1 MKRIFLI
8 GILWL
13 SALAVTYAQQDTKAK
28 KLLDQTTEIYQNAGG
43 VSIHF
48 TGSQN
53 GKLLL
58 DGNRFYLEC
67 GGVKSWFDGRTQW
80 SYVSQNDEVT
90 VSNPTEEELQTINPY
105 TWISMY
111 KQSFNYRYAGQ
122 KTLKGKSGEEIILT
136 PQKKQDIKQITLLIG
151 KDHVPQYI
159 CIENRQGDKQE
170 IIVQSYRSN
179 QSYNDQIFRFN
190 KQQYPNAEIIDM
202 R

>member
-1 MKRIFLI
+1 M
-8 GILWL
+8 
-13 SALAVTYAQQDTKAK
+13 
-28 KLLDQTTEIYQNAGG
+28 
-43 VSIHF
+43 
-48 TGSQN
+48 
-53 GKLLL
+53 
-58 DGNRFYLEC
+58 
-67 GGVKSWFDGRTQW
+67 KSWFDGRTQW
-80 SYVSQNDEVT
+80 SYVSQNEEVT

-179 QSYNDQIFRFN
+179 QNYNDATFRFN
-190 KQQYPNAEIIDM
+190 ERQYPHAEIIDM

>member
-1 MKRIFLI
+1 MKRIFFI

-13 SALAVTYAQQDTKAK
+13 SALTVSYAQQDAKAQR
-28 KLLDQTTEIYQNAGG
+28 LLDQTTEVYQKAGG

-58 DGNRFYLEC
+58 KGNRFYLEC
-67 GGVKSWFDGRTQW
+67 DGVKSWFDGHTQW
-80 SYVSQNDEVT
+80 SYVSQNEEVT
-90 VSNPTEEELQTINPY
+90 VSNPTDEELQSINPY

-111 KQSFNYRYAGQ
+111 RHGFNYSYGGQ
-122 KTLKGKSGEEIILT
+122 KTLKGKSGEQIILT

-151 KDHVPQYI
+151 KDNIPQYI
-159 CIENRQGDKQE
+159 CIEDRQGYKQE

-179 QSYNDQIFRFN
+179 QQYNDNTFRFDAR
-190 KQQYPNAEIIDM
+190 QYPNAEIIDM

>member
-80 SYVSQNDEVT
+80 SYVSQNEEVT
-90 VSNPTEEELQTINPY
+90 VS
-105 TWISMY
+105 
-111 KQSFNYRYAGQ
+111 
-122 KTLKGKSGEEIILT
+122 
-136 PQKKQDIKQITLLIG
+136 
-151 KDHVPQYI
+151 
-159 CIENRQGDKQE
+159 
-170 IIVQSYRSN
+170 SYRPS
-179 QSYNDQIFRFN
+179 IHTPGFPCIN
-190 KQQYPNAEIIDM
+190 KALTIGMPG
-202 R
+202 RRP

>member
-80 SYVSQNDEVT
+80 SYVSQNEEVT

-136 PQKKQDIKQITLLIG
+136 PQKKQDIKYPIDWKGPCSPIHLYR
-151 KDHVPQYI
+151 KPSR
-159 CIENRQGDKQE
+159 RQTGNHCPVLPKQPE
-170 IIVQSYRSN
+170 LQ
-179 QSYNDQIFRFN
+179 
-190 KQQYPNAEIIDM
+190 
-202 R
+202 